1 MLDDKYRDY
10 YSLRAG
16 LHCQSVV
23 ADRTSRA
30 LKDSSL
36 VCIPSRPSMVERRGH
51 LWVCWVLKPV
61 CEPLRSAT
69 IILMSGRTLNKKEL
83 ALHIHCFLAL
93 EAKSYNDTA

>member
-30 LKDSSL
+30 LKDSSFSVYTL
-36 VCIPSRPSMVERRGH
+36 APLYGGTEGTP
-51 LWVCWVLKPV
+51 LVCWVLKPV

>member
-30 LKDSSL
+30 LKDSSFSVYTL
-36 VCIPSRPSMVERRGH
+36 APLYGGTEGTPLG
-51 LWVCWVLKPV
+51 VL
-61 CEPLRSAT
+61 
-69 IILMSGRTLNKKEL
+69 G
-83 ALHIHCFLAL
+83 L
-93 EAKSYNDTA
+93 EASLRTPSFCHHNFNVWQNSQ